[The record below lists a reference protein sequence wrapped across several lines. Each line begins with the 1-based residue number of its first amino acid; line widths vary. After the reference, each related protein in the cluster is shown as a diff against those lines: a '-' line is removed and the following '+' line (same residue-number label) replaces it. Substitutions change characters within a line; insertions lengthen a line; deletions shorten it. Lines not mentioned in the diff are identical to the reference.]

1 MATKAKER
9 IQKLLAQRKALRGK
23 VNTLRAA
30 PNQTSSAAQGDMGF
44 DPAMLQEFFND
55 PSFLQE
61 AFGGQY
67 GGMDQG
73 YSDPYGQMQGYGGYD
88 PYGSMYGGYDPY
100 GGMMGGYGFDPYQMQ
115 GYQQMPQEAYAAP
128 QNANP
133 TTDQYT
139 YAYGQEAPAVN
150 PQAVAEAQA
159 AQAQQVD
166 AAGRTSVWD
175 AYGNT
180 NWQDKAA
187 TDPGGQN
194 QMLSQLKMMWDAG
207 QQPPPGFQVPQA
219 WINERNQR
227 QAALAAA
234 QKQTPEQMQAAAR
247 TQTQQGLARQLMQ
260 GAMQGNFSNGTGPAG
275 SGYAS
280 AVQTAAGQ
288 PGGSNAWMQDQY
300 GSAFKAMQNDPRYKQ
315 WGFDKYDWSND
326 PTYGS
331 AYKQYAQKAPAPPPV
346 PTSNT
351 STNINGNPAKPATRT
366 FQRPGNFS
374 QNPMAGRSQTQQRYY

>member
-139 YAYGQEAPAVN
+139 YA
-150 PQAVAEAQA
+150 
-159 AQAQQVD
+159 
-166 AAGRTSVWD
+166 
-175 AYGNT
+175 
-180 NWQDKAA
+180 
-187 TDPGGQN
+187 
-194 QMLSQLKMMWDAG
+194 
-207 QQPPPGFQVPQA
+207 
-219 WINERNQR
+219 
-227 QAALAAA
+227 
-234 QKQTPEQMQAAAR
+234 
-247 TQTQQGLARQLMQ
+247 
-260 GAMQGNFSNGTGPAG
+260 
-275 SGYAS
+275 
-280 AVQTAAGQ
+280 
-288 PGGSNAWMQDQY
+288 
-300 GSAFKAMQNDPRYKQ
+300 
-315 WGFDKYDWSND
+315 
-326 PTYGS
+326 
-331 AYKQYAQKAPAPPPV
+331 
-346 PTSNT
+346 
-351 STNINGNPAKPATRT
+351 
-366 FQRPGNFS
+366 
-374 QNPMAGRSQTQQRYY
+374 